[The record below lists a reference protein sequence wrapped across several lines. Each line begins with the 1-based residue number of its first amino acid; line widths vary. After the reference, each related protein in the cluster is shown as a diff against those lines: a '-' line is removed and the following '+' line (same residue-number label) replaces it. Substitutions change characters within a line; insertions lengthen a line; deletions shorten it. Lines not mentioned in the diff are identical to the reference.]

1 MKIAVLGTGMV
12 GQAIASKLIS
22 LGHSVMMGSRTSD
35 NSSATHWTK
44 TIGKGALHG
53 SFAEA
58 GAFGELFFNC
68 TNGQGSIEALNLTGK
83 ENLAGKVLIDVANP
97 LDSSKGMPPS
107 LSICNT
113 DSLGELIQR
122 SFPEAKVVKSLN
134 TMNCNLMVE
143 PSLVPGDHS
152 VFVSGNDAEAKE
164 TVKGILKEFGW
175 KDHCIIDL
183 GDIST
188 ARGAEQI
195 LPIWLRLWGVMKTP
209 MFNFNIVKG

>member
-1 MKIAVLGTGMV
+1 MV
-12 GQAIASKLIS
+12 GQAIATKLVN
-22 LGHSVMMGSRTSD
+22 LGHSVMMGSRTSE
-35 NSSATHWTK
+35 NSSATHWAT
-44 TIGKGALHG
+44 TTGKGALHG

-68 TNGQGSIEALNLTGK
+68 TNGQGSIEAISLTGK

-97 LDSSKGMPPS
+97 LDTSKGMPPT

-122 SFPEAKVVKSLN
+122 TFPETKVVKSLN
-134 TMNCNLMVE
+134 TMNCNLMVD
-143 PSLVPGDHS
+143 PSLVPGDHN

-164 TVKGILKEFGW
+164 TVKGLLKEFGW
-175 KDHCIIDL
+175 KEHCILDL
-183 GDIST
+183 GDITTS
-188 ARGAEQI
+188 RGVEQI
-195 LPIWLRLWGVMKTP
+195 LPIWLRLWGTLKTP